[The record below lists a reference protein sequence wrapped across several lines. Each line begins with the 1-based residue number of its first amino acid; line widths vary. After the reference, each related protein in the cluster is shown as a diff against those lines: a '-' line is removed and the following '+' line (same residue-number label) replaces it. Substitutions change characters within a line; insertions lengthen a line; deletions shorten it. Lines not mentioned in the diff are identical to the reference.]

1 MKHYIKVFQIT
12 LVSSPRMSVWLYFG
26 PNMSSF
32 HMWAAICQRPLK
44 SVNSSICS
52 GPLQQKNRST
62 FVCEEAVTLASPPS
76 LPVVYGSTAG
86 SRISLPF
93 DGDTGDSWLFVTV
106 CFHYASSSARRS
118 TELYRSFVQG
128 KQIRARTRGKNSAE
142 EGFFGSTRNKG
153 AWFGFEKDERRV
165 CCPRMLF
172 PQSFKF
178 RGGRGS
184 IKCLGKKRRKNQG
197 MAAELV
203 FLSVFFFSVQNVRF

>member
-1 MKHYIKVFQIT
+1 MQCHKMAISVHMTTTALMIMKHYIKVFRIT
-12 LVSSPRMSVWLYFG
+12 LVSSPRMSVWLYFE

-62 FVCEEAVTLASPPS
+62 FVCEEAVTSASPPS
-76 LPVVYGSTAG
+76 VPLVYGSTAG
-86 SRISLPF
+86 SRISLLF

-118 TELYRSFVQG
+118 TELYRRFVQG

-142 EGFFGSTRNKG
+142 ESFLALQETKGLGS
-153 AWFGFEKDERRV
+153 
-165 CCPRMLF
+165 
-172 PQSFKF
+172 
-178 RGGRGS
+178 GS
-184 IKCLGKKRRKNQG
+184 KKRETREKF
-197 MAAELV
+197 AAHGC
-203 FLSVFFFSVQNVRF
+203 FFHSLWSSEVVGDP

>member
-1 MKHYIKVFQIT
+1 MAIPVHMTMTASMIMKHYIKVFQIT

-62 FVCEEAVTLASPPS
+62 FVCEEAVTSASPPS
-76 LPVVYGSTAG
+76 VPVVYGSTAG
-86 SRISLPF
+86 SRNSLPF

-118 TELYRSFVQG
+118 TELYRRFVQG
-128 KQIRARTRGKNSAE
+128 KQIGPERGE
-142 EGFFGSTRNKG
+142 RIQQ
-153 AWFGFEKDERRV
+153 RRV
-165 CCPRMLF
+165 FLAL
-172 PQSFKF
+172 QETK
-178 RGGRGS
+178 GLGS
-184 IKCLGKKRRKNQG
+184 GSKKRETRKEF
-197 MAAELV
+197 AAHGC
-203 FLSVFFFSVQNVRF
+203 FFHSLWSSEVVGDP